1 MTIKFSKHAQDRCI
15 ERQINDQVVKS
26 ILLKKKADKVI
37 ATLGEAIIRER
48 VNGSMLNIV
57 VAGTLATITV
67 VTVYC

>member
-1 MTIKFSKHAQDRCI
+1 MTIKFSKHAQERCV
-15 ERQINDQVVKS
+15 ERSINDEKVKS
-26 ILLKKKADKVI
+26 ILIKKKADKVI

-57 VAGTLATITV
+57 VAGSLATITV